1 MTIENMLK
9 MQTCYNMT
17 TYNKTSTTENWVR
30 SFFQTEPTHRPGTLF
45 MYDTSSSHTLCALVE
60 KLTGEKMLD
69 YLKEKLLRQIGFSE
83 ESYIIE
89 DPFGTSMGGSGL
101 MATPEDLLRT
111 GCMLLKQEKGSY
123 AARATEPRT
132 ATQLL
137 QPTVHLYYTNRTR
150 LNSEEIGDR
159 KMKREVDLNEISDG
173 RLYSSGDMVKVDC
186 HDCEGCSACCQGMG
200 NSIILDPMDL
210 WRLQLG
216 KKENFD
222 TLLANYLELNV
233 VDGMVLPNLKMAG
246 EEEACLFLKDGRCS
260 IHGYRPG
267 ICRLFPL
274 GRIYEENGFKYF
286 IQVHEC
292 KKQERGKVKI
302 KKWLGIADQKRYE
315 DFVWRWH
322 TFLKN
327 CEEGMKELDEQNAKV
342 LTVVVLRNFYQMPYQ
357 AEEEAQFYPEFEERL
372 ERLNAMF
379 GF

>member
-1 MTIENMLK
+1 
-9 MQTCYNMT
+9 
-17 TYNKTSTTENWVR
+17 
-30 SFFQTEPTHRPGTLF
+30 
-45 MYDTSSSHTLCALVE
+45 
-60 KLTGEKMLD
+60 
-69 YLKEKLLRQIGFSE
+69 
-83 ESYIIE
+83 
-89 DPFGTSMGGSGL
+89 
-101 MATPEDLLRT
+101 
-111 GCMLLKQEKGSY
+111 
-123 AARATEPRT
+123 
-132 ATQLL
+132 
-137 QPTVHLYYTNRTR
+137 
-150 LNSEEIGDR
+150 
-159 KMKREVDLNEISDG
+159 MKRNVDINDISDG
-173 RLYSSGDMVKVDC
+173 RLYSSGDMVKADC
-186 HDCEGCSACCQGMG
+186 HDCEGCSDCCHGMG
-200 NSIILDPMDL
+200 SSIVLDPMDV
-210 WRLQLG
+210 WRLQKG
-216 KKENFD
+216 TGSDFQE
-222 TLLANYLELNV
+222 LLDQALELQV
-233 VDGMVLPNLKMAG
+233 VDRMILPNLRMTG
-246 EEEACLFLKDGRCS
+246 EEEACPFLNEAGRCK
-260 IHGYRPG
+260 IHPYRPG

>member
-1 MTIENMLK
+1 
-9 MQTCYNMT
+9 
-17 TYNKTSTTENWVR
+17 
-30 SFFQTEPTHRPGTLF
+30 
-45 MYDTSSSHTLCALVE
+45 
-60 KLTGEKMLD
+60 
-69 YLKEKLLRQIGFSE
+69 
-83 ESYIIE
+83 
-89 DPFGTSMGGSGL
+89 
-101 MATPEDLLRT
+101 
-111 GCMLLKQEKGSY
+111 
-123 AARATEPRT
+123 
-132 ATQLL
+132 
-137 QPTVHLYYTNRTR
+137 
-150 LNSEEIGDR
+150 
-159 KMKREVDLNEISDG
+159 MKREVDLNEISDG

-274 GRIYEENGFKYF
+274 GRIYEENRFKYF

-302 KKWLGIADQKRYE
+302 KKWLGIADLKRYE
-315 DFVWRWH
+315 NFVWRWH

>member
-1 MTIENMLK
+1 
-9 MQTCYNMT
+9 
-17 TYNKTSTTENWVR
+17 
-30 SFFQTEPTHRPGTLF
+30 
-45 MYDTSSSHTLCALVE
+45 
-60 KLTGEKMLD
+60 
-69 YLKEKLLRQIGFSE
+69 
-83 ESYIIE
+83 
-89 DPFGTSMGGSGL
+89 
-101 MATPEDLLRT
+101 
-111 GCMLLKQEKGSY
+111 
-123 AARATEPRT
+123 
-132 ATQLL
+132 
-137 QPTVHLYYTNRTR
+137 
-150 LNSEEIGDR
+150 
-159 KMKREVDLNEISDG
+159 MKREVDLNEISDG

-200 NSIILDPMDL
+200 DSILLDPMDL

-246 EEEACLFLKDGRCS
+246 EEEACPFLKDGRCS

-286 IQVHEC
+286 IQVYEC

-327 CEEGMKELDEQNAKV
+327 CEEGMKELDVMPDIMVTEDSIDTWQPAANFDFDQLAKQEILEKLKSTPTVENIQQKSCIEQKREALKAK
-342 LTVVVLRNFYQMPYQ
+342 LKNHGNLSSTKTISKDSKSNINKFPEKIEYKANFN
-357 AEEEAQFYPEFEERL
+357 EGL
-372 ERLNAMF
+372 LSI
-379 GF
+379 

>member
-1 MTIENMLK
+1 
-9 MQTCYNMT
+9 
-17 TYNKTSTTENWVR
+17 
-30 SFFQTEPTHRPGTLF
+30 
-45 MYDTSSSHTLCALVE
+45 
-60 KLTGEKMLD
+60 
-69 YLKEKLLRQIGFSE
+69 
-83 ESYIIE
+83 
-89 DPFGTSMGGSGL
+89 
-101 MATPEDLLRT
+101 
-111 GCMLLKQEKGSY
+111 
-123 AARATEPRT
+123 
-132 ATQLL
+132 
-137 QPTVHLYYTNRTR
+137 
-150 LNSEEIGDR
+150 
-159 KMKREVDLNEISDG
+159 MKREVDLNEISDG

-222 TLLANYLELNV
+222 TLLANY
-233 VDGMVLPNLKMAG
+233 
-246 EEEACLFLKDGRCS
+246 LKDGRCS